1 MSESEDFQ
9 LIVEQAQRFSE
20 QFGALLKAA
29 DKLAEFGDLQRAESE
44 ARQAAA
50 KAQRE
55 LDILNSEKGAAFQ
68 KVHDAIEAEL
78 KYRYREH
85 ERLLATEST
94 LRVSVRGLEEK
105 ATELRAQCADLER
118 RIAQGEARHADVNS
132 KIAVLR
138 TSLDR

>member
-1 MSESEDFQ
+1 MSESDDLQ
-9 LIVEQAQRFSE
+9 LIVKQAKQFSE

-29 DKLAEFGDLQRAESE
+29 DKLAEFGDLRHAESE

-55 LDILNSEKGAAFQ
+55 LDVLNSERGAAYQ
-68 KVHDAIEAEL
+68 KVHDTIEAEL
-78 KYRYREH
+78 RHRYREH

-94 LRVSVRGLEEK
+94 LRVSVASLEEK

-118 RIAQGEARHADVNS
+118 RIAQGEARHADVNN

-138 TSLDR
+138 TSLER